1 MSKKV
6 KGPDG
11 TEYNSISEMCRHYSV
26 RYNVYRS
33 RKSRGYT
40 QAQALGI
47 ERDFTIAHPVTGPD
61 GVFYESVSEAAR
73 AFGKSPALIYE
84 RLARGWNIKEALA
97 TDPYARE
104 KYESPDGK
112 KFKSKGDIYRS
123 LGLTRAA
130 YSARIKHGWDKTE
143 ALSVSNLHGKHIH
156 NCRHKKG
163 KAITFKGQ
171 TYQSITEMCKRYG
184 ISINIYN
191 ARIRRGWSIEDAL
204 TIPVRHCRRSS
215 GK

>member
-1 MSKKV
+1 MPKKV

-11 TEYNSISEMCRHYSV
+11 AEYNSISEMCRHYNV
-26 RYNVYRS
+26 RYNVYNS
-33 RKSRGYT
+33 RISRGYT

-47 ERDFTIAHPVTGPD
+47 EKDFTIAHPVTGPD
-61 GVFYESVSEAAR
+61 GVAYKSVSEAAR

-112 KFKSKGDIYRS
+112 KFKSKGDMYRS

-143 ALSVSNLHGKHIH
+143 ALSVSNLRGKNRH
-156 NCRHKKG
+156 NCHSWKG
-163 KAITFKGQ
+163 KAVTFKGK
-171 TYQSITEMCKRYG
+171 TYRSVTEMCKEYG
-184 ISINIYN
+184 IGVHTYN
-191 ARIRRGWSIEDAL
+191 RRIGIGWSMEDAL
-204 TIPVRHCRRSS
+204 TIPVGHRRRSS